1 MNAQRQFH
9 IVGNNKAK
17 STEKLSS
24 GYRINRAADDAAGM
38 EISEKMRSQI
48 RGLNAGAENIQDGI
62 SLIQV
67 ADGALNEV
75 NDMLHRMT
83 ELSVKAAN
91 GTNTIEDRRAIQN
104 EINELKTEITRI
116 GKTTKFNEI
125 TIFDN
130 VHATGASESVTHLV
144 ASSAADT
151 GYLTEAIKVNSYWL
165 PAASVDFSNINASN
179 ISKLNGQ
186 GFSFYC
192 SRGCDEVFD
201 FKFYTDG
208 TPSSASNLVG
218 KVKHDYALDISDCRS
233 GSDIIN
239 KLYTYVKNNPP
250 RGNDPDNVN
259 KLPDALGVSH
269 SNYMMKSDDG
279 NKIIIYANRRITDTA
294 TFAESGYATEEAAKA
309 AYPSRV
315 SGINPWAGKI
325 DCSSLLQLY
334 EEKGSFNEI
343 GILSSSNSSDFQTFK
358 IDRMNAN
365 LLGVG
370 RISVLTEDDA
380 GIAMEAIEKATA
392 KVSAQR
398 SQLGAYQNRLE
409 HAYNINTNT
418 SENTTHAESRIRDL
432 DMAEEM
438 VNQSKLS
445 ILEQAGVSVMA
456 QANVNN
462 QGVISLIN

>member
-1 MNAQRQFH
+1 MVVSHNISAMYAQRQFH

-24 GYRINRAADDAAGM
+24 GYRINRAADDAAGL

-67 ADGALNEV
+67 ADGALSEV

-201 FKFYTDG
+201 FHK
-208 TPSSASNLVG
+208 
-218 KVKHDYALDISDCRS
+218 IS
-233 GSDIIN
+233 
-239 KLYTYVKNNPP
+239 
-250 RGNDPDNVN
+250 
-259 KLPDALGVSH
+259 
-269 SNYMMKSDDG
+269 
-279 NKIIIYANRRITDTA
+279 
-294 TFAESGYATEEAAKA
+294 
-309 AYPSRV
+309 
-315 SGINPWAGKI
+315 
-325 DCSSLLQLY
+325 
-334 EEKGSFNEI
+334 
-343 GILSSSNSSDFQTFK
+343 
-358 IDRMNAN
+358 
-365 LLGVG
+365 
-370 RISVLTEDDA
+370 
-380 GIAMEAIEKATA
+380 
-392 KVSAQR
+392 
-398 SQLGAYQNRLE
+398 
-409 HAYNINTNT
+409 
-418 SENTTHAESRIRDL
+418 
-432 DMAEEM
+432 
-438 VNQSKLS
+438 SKLT
-445 ILEQAGVSVMA
+445 
-456 QANVNN
+456 
-462 QGVISLIN
+462 